1 MSKVQEA
8 YEIVNAIEQAKQAV
22 AAQFADEIKKLKA
35 EIEELKRG
43 IEAGEPGGSR

>member
-22 AAQFADEIKKLKA
+22 AAQFAERIKALEA
-35 EIEELKRG
+35 EIEKLKHGNPGEHRG
-43 IEAGEPGGSR
+43 D